1 MDAFE
6 LGKLYDNMAAHFA
19 QGGLNTQEIQQL
31 RQVKTDFV
39 TTIGNLLDGR
49 TV

>member
-6 LGKLYDNMAAHFA
+6 LGKLYDKMAAQLA

-31 RQVKTDFV
+31 RQVDTELV
-39 TTIGNLLDGR
+39 LTIGNLLDGR